1 MDFEPGTTYASNVG
15 IIVDKQCV
23 DFKVQISEAYSGYYR
38 YVVRNRRVTVYYDR
52 KMAARLLGAPS
63 AEDMGEPSLTVK
75 RKEYGKAKLSA
86 LAAILSLLIIAGF
99 NIYYLYSLYADTL
112 PDEEEKQEQGGELTE
127 ENGSLEGLDE
137 SLRFGV

>member
-1 MDFEPGTTYASNVG
+1 
-15 IIVDKQCV
+15 
-23 DFKVQISEAYSGYYR
+23 
-38 YVVRNRRVTVYYDR
+38 
-52 KMAARLLGAPS
+52 MAARLLGAPR